1 MIMAPALIIVLVT
14 MATFAGVLAGRREGD
29 AERQGRGALVRS
41 ILYWFFTVVVAFELA
56 AGALWDLLRIE
67 YVRVV
72 MGHLGYPL
80 YLLIILG
87 VWRVPGALT
96 LLVPR
101 FPRLKE
107 WAYAGAFFDYTGAAA
122 SHFLAGDGPSK
133 WVGPLIFSAFTLISW
148 ALRPA
153 SRRLPEPAP
162 ATDVH
167 AVPEMRIAPWAVAI
181 GVVAA
186 MLVVAYF
193 TLPKGAPPQ

>member
-1 MIMAPALIIVLVT
+1 MSSTMLMALIIV
-14 MATFAGVLAGRREGD
+14 ATTAGVLTARREEE
-29 AERQGRGALVRS
+29 APSQGRGALVRS
-41 ILYWFFTVVVAFELA
+41 IAYWLFTVIVAFELA

-72 MGHLGYPL
+72 LAHLGYPL

-87 VWRVPGALT
+87 AWRIPSALV

-107 WAYAGAFFDYTGAAA
+107 WAYAGAFFNYTVAAV
-122 SHFLAGDGPSK
+122 SHFLAGDH
-133 WVGPLIFSAFTLISW
+133 VGQWAAPTIFSAFTLVSW

-153 SRRLPEPAP
+153 SRRAFSPPA
-162 ATDVH
+162 AEVR
-167 AVPEMRIAPWAVAI
+167 AAGWVVPTLT
-181 GVVAA
+181 VAA
-186 MLVVAYF
+186 MLVVALL